1 VSQRRQSI
9 LNSAFTKRLK
19 SIYCQTPSN
28 DDLGVW
34 RVAVSELGWE
44 AETGSALLRF
54 RLGRGS
60 FANAVLRE
68 LFDGISGVSDV

>member
-1 VSQRRQSI
+1 M
-9 LNSAFTKRLK
+9 
-19 SIYCQTPSN
+19 C
-28 DDLGVW
+28 
-34 RVAVSELGWE
+34 ELGCE

-54 RLGRGS
+54 LGRGS

>member
-1 VSQRRQSI
+1 VSK
-9 LNSAFTKRLK
+9 FG
-19 SIYCQTPSN
+19 C
-28 DDLGVW
+28 
-34 RVAVSELGWE
+34 E